1 MSLYS
6 IVRTV
11 IGEKDAALDESSNA
25 ENSAVWDS
33 LKNMELIFAVESA
46 YRVRFTVKEVARLKS
61 IGDLRRLLLAKGA
74 NVEAV
79 DPVPE
84 DRHRTVRD
92 VLDAG
97 GLRPAESLGGVCS
110 YVE

>member
-25 ENSAVWDS
+25 ENSAGWDS

-74 NVEAV
+74 MSRRSIRSRKTA
-79 DPVPE
+79 
-84 DRHRTVRD
+84 T
-92 VLDAG
+92 
-97 GLRPAESLGGVCS
+97 GL
-110 YVE
+110 